1 MAQEGNKNPNN
12 AVRGQVNTKREGPTP
27 ICEIDPKAVNQKR
40 RKAGKV
46 TSHKQDEEAQI
57 RNKLE
62 YMQGITVPGDG
73 KSGGLAMMWKEGVDI
88 RFRSCSNSHIDVEIH
103 ESSVTTPWR
112 ATGFYGHPD
121 VGKRFISWQ
130 LLDFLK
136 NQYSMPWVVFG
147 DFNEI
152 THSNEKMRWLDRD
165 LKQMEDF
172 RGCLT
177 RCKLYDLG
185 FIGQKF
191 TWCNGRGGE

>member
-1 MAQEGNKNPNN
+1 
-12 AVRGQVNTKREGPTP
+12 
-27 ICEIDPKAVNQKR
+27 
-40 RKAGKV
+40 
-46 TSHKQDEEAQI
+46 
-57 RNKLE
+57 
-62 YMQGITVPGDG
+62 
-73 KSGGLAMMWKEGVDI
+73 MMWKEGVDI
-88 RFRSCSNSHIDVEIH
+88 RFMSCSNSHIDVEIH
-103 ESSVTTPWR
+103 ESLVTTPWR

-136 NQYSMPWVVFG
+136 NQYSMPWVMFG

-191 TWCNGRGGE
+191 TWCNGREGEQRTKIRLDRMVANEEWMRIFPEARVRHVAMPISDHCLLALALKHNQP